1 MPEKTLNLKSSM
13 TNKHYLVDTDIL
25 YDHLI
30 HNNKNKNSFLT
41 SLMTK
46 GECFTTILNASE
58 LYFSA
63 TTEEQRI
70 AIRKLLYGL
79 KVLGLNSRY
88 ALDIPQYSDRFN
100 NYRECLFYIVA
111 EKNNLIIATKT
122 LEKYKVG
129 KVKVVSQL
137 KSNRKT
143 KK

>member
-1 MPEKTLNLKSSM
+1 MA
-13 TNKHYLVDTDIL
+13 NKHYLVDTDIL
-25 YDHLI
+25 YEHLI
-30 HNNKNKNSFLT
+30 HNKKNKNSFLT
-41 SLMTK
+41 SLMSK

-63 TTEEQRI
+63 TTEEHKI
-70 AIRKLLYGL
+70 AIKKLLYGL

-88 ALDIPQYSDRFN
+88 VLDIPLYSDKLN

-111 EKNNLIIATKT
+111 EKNNLIIATGT
-122 LEKYKVG
+122 PAKYKVG
-129 KVKVVSQL
+129 KVKVISRI

>member
-1 MPEKTLNLKSSM
+1 M

-25 YDHLI
+25 YEHLI
-30 HNNKNKNSFLT
+30 HNKKNKNSFLT
-41 SLMTK
+41 SLMSK

-63 TTEEQRI
+63 TTEEHKI
-70 AIRKLLYGL
+70 AIKKLLYGL

-88 ALDIPQYSDRFN
+88 VLDIPLYSDKLN

-111 EKNNLIIATKT
+111 EKNNLIIATGT
-122 LEKYKVG
+122 PAKYKVG
-129 KVKVVSQL
+129 KVKVISRM

>member
-1 MPEKTLNLKSSM
+1 LPEKTLNLKNRM

-25 YDHLI
+25 FDHLI
-30 HNNKNKNSFLT
+30 HNNKNSFLT

-63 TTEEQRI
+63 TTEEHRI
-70 AIRKLLYGL
+70 AIKKLLYGL

-88 ALDIPQYSDRFN
+88 VLDIPQFSDRFK

-111 EKNNLIIATKT
+111 EKNNLIIATNT
-122 LEKYKVG
+122 PEKYKFG

-143 KK
+143 NK

>member
-1 MPEKTLNLKSSM
+1 MM
-13 TNKHYLVDTDIL
+13 NKHYLVDTDIL
-25 YDHLI
+25 YEHLI
-30 HNNKNKNSFLT
+30 HHKKNKNSFLT

-63 TTEEQRI
+63 TTEEHRV
-70 AIRKLLYGL
+70 AIKKLLYGL

-88 ALDIPQYSDRFN
+88 ALDIPQYSDKFN

-111 EKNNLIIATKT
+111 EKNNLIIATNT
-122 LEKYKVG
+122 PAKYKGG

-143 KK
+143 KKYFH

>member
-1 MPEKTLNLKSSM
+1 M

-25 YDHLI
+25 YEHLI
-30 HNNKNKNSFLT
+30 HNKKNKNSFLT
-41 SLMTK
+41 SLMSK

-63 TTEEQRI
+63 TTEEHKI
-70 AIRKLLYGL
+70 AIKKLLYGL

-88 ALDIPQYSDRFN
+88 VLDIPLYSDKLN

-111 EKNNLIIATKT
+111 EKNNLIIATGT
-122 LEKYKVG
+122 PAKYKVG
-129 KVKVVSQL
+129 KVKVISRT

>member
-1 MPEKTLNLKSSM
+1 M

-25 YDHLI
+25 YEHLI
-30 HNNKNKNSFLT
+30 HHQKNKNSFLT
-41 SLMTK
+41 SLMSK

-63 TTEEQRI
+63 TTEEHKI
-70 AIRKLLYGL
+70 AIKKLLYGI

-88 ALDIPQYSDRFN
+88 ALDIPQYSDKFK

-111 EKNNLIIATKT
+111 EKNNLIIATNT
-122 LEKYKVG
+122 PAKYKFG

-137 KSNRKT
+137 KSNRKA

>member
-1 MPEKTLNLKSSM
+1 M

-25 YDHLI
+25 YEHLT
-30 HNNKNKNSFLT
+30 HHKKNKNSFLT
-41 SLMTK
+41 SLMLK

-63 TTEEQRI
+63 TTEEHKI
-70 AIRKLLYGL
+70 AIKKLLYGI

-88 ALDIPQYSDRFN
+88 VLDIPQYSDKFN

-111 EKNNLIIATKT
+111 EKNNLIIATST
-122 LEKYKVG
+122 PAKYRVG
-129 KVKVVSQL
+129 KVKVISQM